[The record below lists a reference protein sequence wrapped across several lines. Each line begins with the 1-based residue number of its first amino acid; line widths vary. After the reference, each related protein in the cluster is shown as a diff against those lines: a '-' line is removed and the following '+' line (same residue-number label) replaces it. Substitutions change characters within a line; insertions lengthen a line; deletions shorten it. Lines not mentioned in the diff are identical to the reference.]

1 MKIDGLNKTD
11 WLMMVLIAVILYDTD
26 YSNLQAIDY
35 VLLVSVTAWL
45 IMLGI
50 RLYVVNVKNK
60 R

>member
-11 WLMMVLIAVILYDTD
+11 WLMMVLIAVILYDED

>member
-26 YSNLQAIDY
+26 YSDLHAIDY